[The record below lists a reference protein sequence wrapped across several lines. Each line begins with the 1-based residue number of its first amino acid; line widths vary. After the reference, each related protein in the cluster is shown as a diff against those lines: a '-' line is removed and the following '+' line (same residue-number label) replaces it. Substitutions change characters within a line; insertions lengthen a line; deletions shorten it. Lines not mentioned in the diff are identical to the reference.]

1 LTVERAGVILA
12 TEPQSADFITKVI
25 KLIEQGQTDEAVA
38 LICSVEDKEES
49 LTALRILV
57 AAVISIITHAR
68 DRAHDLARALDLDR
82 ERALDL
88 DLDLAR
94 AAARDHDLERAD
106 LDPERALASDL
117 ALTKAMAHATG
128 HVADLAGSLDSES
141 GIDLDLDLVRTHVN
155 VILRVLAYK
164 GHHPTN
170 ADG

>member
-1 LTVERAGVILA
+1 MSKGQGILA

-25 KLIEQGQTDEAVA
+25 KLIEQGQTDEAVE
-38 LICSVEDKEES
+38 LIRSVEDKEES

-68 DRAHDLARALDLDR
+68 DHAHDLARALDVDR

-88 DLDLAR
+88 DLALAR
-94 AAARDHDLERAD
+94 ASARDHDLDLAD

-128 HVADLAGSLDSES
+128 HVVDLAGALDSES
-141 GIDLDLDLVRTHVN
+141 AVNLDLDLVRTHVN
-155 VILRVLAYK
+155 VILRVLASE
-164 GHHPTN
+164 GHRPPNT
-170 ADG
+170 DS